1 MSRVVGARSLR
12 ERHSVRGGPG
22 GGAYAGDASLD
33 LGDLLADDADTG
45 SRSGLGEAE
54 PPMAVA

>member
-1 MSRVVGARSLR
+1 MR

-22 GGAYAGDASLD
+22 GGSHAGDASLD
-33 LGDLLADDADTG
+33 LGDLLADDAATG

-54 PPMAVA
+54 PPTAVA